1 MLNNLVTELLSA
13 GIILGFILLL
23 AWPLVVAMLEAK
35 IRTKKLKTTKEPKR
49 GQ

>member
-13 GIILGFILLL
+13 GVILGFILLL

-35 IRTKKLKTTKEPKR
+35 VRTKKLKTPTKTKV
-49 GQ
+49 